1 LRLSTGQIGRLTAE
15 YKAMVSQTDS
25 FKKRIAE
32 LEGQV
37 KRLTGEGENKVA
49 ILSQ

>member
-1 LRLSTGQIGRLTAE
+1 
-15 YKAMVSQTDS
+15 MVSQTDS

-49 ILSQ
+49 ILSQECERLNALV